1 MRGGL
6 SPGGAPEVAR
16 SKYVCALKGELT
28 RLVDK
33 LSMGKTKRGVKENP
47 SFWPITSRIEPQ
59 LQRWVRLQV
68 DRYEG
73 GRLGAHRDT
82 FSMKSQED
90 TQAEVLKRELDIEI

>member
-1 MRGGL
+1 MKNEGGL

-47 SFWPITSRIEPQ
+47 SFWPESPVG
-59 LQRWVRLQV
+59 WSPS
-68 DRYEG
+68 Y
-73 GRLGAHRDT
+73 RDG
-82 FSMKSQED
+82 
-90 TQAEVLKRELDIEI
+90 

>member
-1 MRGGL
+1 M
-6 SPGGAPEVAR
+6 AR
-16 SKYVCALKGELT
+16 
-28 RLVDK
+28 
-33 LSMGKTKRGVKENP
+33 
-47 SFWPITSRIEPQ
+47 ITSRMEPQ